1 MKKIVIKPFITEKTY
16 AMAARGWYTFV
27 VAIDARKKKIGQ
39 EIARLYK
46 VTVMQVRTER
56 LHGKSRRAGKK
67 QQPVIKSDWKK
78 AFVRL
83 ANGQR
88 IEAFEAEGEK
98 K

>member
-1 MKKIVIKPFITEKTY
+1 AK
-16 AMAARGWYTFV
+16 GWYTFV

-46 VTVMQVRTER
+46 VTVTQVRTER
-56 LHGKSRRAGKK
+56 LHGKSRRSGKK
-67 QQPVIKSDWKK
+67 QQPVVTSDWKK

-83 ANGQR
+83 GAGQR
-88 IEAFEAEGEK
+88 IEAFQAVEGEK